1 MLFDDAE
8 GLADPKADPDKEAL
22 ILAGNRKGGA
32 IPIRRPGLMAFT
44 AYAMA
49 ECLLPTRIDSS
60 TPAISGA
67 SQSVDRG
74 AVDRLGRCG
83 TRQP

>member
-22 ILAGNRKGGA
+22 ILAGNPEGGQS
-32 IPIRRPGLMAFT
+32 RSKRPGLTM

-49 ECLLPTRIDSS
+49 ECLLPTRIDSYARHFRRF
-60 TPAISGA
+60 T
-67 SQSVDRG
+67 V
-74 AVDRLGRCG
+74 GRSWC
-83 TRQP
+83 R